1 MAKRT
6 VRTET
11 LSYFERPLKSAD
23 VAEEGNLA
31 CLDTADGSL
40 RAAVTAT
47 TLIPIGVFDQGVNF
61 TGNGTTV
68 ARVKLFNEV
77 RCIRVPNDATN
88 PVLNAHVGS
97 LCYIKNDGTVSILA
111 TGRSVAGRVWDVSS
125 TLGVLVEFGDE
136 V

>member
-6 VRTET
+6 VRCET
-11 LSYFERPLKSAD
+11 LSYFTRILKSAD

-31 CLDTADGSL
+31 CLDTADGTL
-40 RAAVTAT
+40 RAVATAT
-47 TLIPIGVFDQGVNF
+47 TLIPIGVFDEGQNL
-61 TGNGTTV
+61 TGNGTLT
-68 ARVKLFNEV
+68 ARVRLFQEI
-77 RCIRVPNDATN
+77 RCYRFPNDATN
-88 PVLNAHVGS
+88 PVLNAHVGQ

-111 TGRSVAGRVWDVSS
+111 TGRSVAGRVWDVSA